1 MDRCIRVY
9 VLVQVF
15 LCLWRYVCMH
25 YVCVQT
31 MHIRICTYMC
41 MCDCR
46 SGYENRSW
54 TLLIYICTVLLK
66 NHSKALKHVFFWPV
80 TN

>member
-41 MCDCR
+41 MCDLDMKIEA
-46 SGYENRSW
+46 GLYLF
-54 TLLIYICTVLLK
+54 TFVLC
-66 NHSKALKHVFFWPV
+66 F
-80 TN
+80 